1 MISLF
6 FGEKLLVNPFFDVWS
21 NVEIFLKLLSN
32 YGITRE
38 WRRESLFFL
47 RRNDFF
53 RMEEEGIIVSKLGR
67 INFERWFRIIFRIY
81 LMCPRG

>member
-1 MISLF
+1 MPVISLF

-32 YGITRE
+32 YGITGQ

-47 RRNDFF
+47 RGNDFL
-53 RMEEEGIIVSKLGR
+53 EWKKKEL
-67 INFERWFRIIFRIY
+67 
-81 LMCPRG
+81 

>member
-32 YGITRE
+32 YGITGE
-38 WRRESLFFL
+38 RESLFFL
-47 RRNDFF
+47 RGNDFF
-53 RMEEEGIIVSKLGR
+53 RMEEEGIIASKLGR
-67 INFERWFRIIFRIY
+67 INFER
-81 LMCPRG
+81 

>member
-32 YGITRE
+32 YGITGQ

-47 RRNDFF
+47 RGNDFF

-67 INFERWFRIIFRIY
+67 INFERWFRIILRY
-81 LMCPRG
+81 V

>member
-32 YGITRE
+32 YGITGE
-38 WRRESLFFL
+38 RESLFFL
-47 RRNDFF
+47 RGNDFF
-53 RMEEEGIIVSKLGR
+53 RMEEEGIIASKLGR
-67 INFERWFRIIFRIY
+67 INFERWFRIILRY
-81 LMCPRG
+81 V

>member
-1 MISLF
+1 MPVISLF

-67 INFERWFRIIFRIY
+67 INFER
-81 LMCPRG
+81 

>member
-32 YGITRE
+32 YGIRGSGGE
-38 WRRESLFFL
+38 RVSVLFF
-47 RRNDFF
+47 FF
-53 RMEEEGIIVSKLGR
+53 EGK
-67 INFERWFRIIFRIY
+67 
-81 LMCPRG
+81 

>member
-1 MISLF
+1 MPVISLF

-32 YGITRE
+32 YGITGE
-38 WRRESLFFL
+38 RESLFFL
-47 RRNDFF
+47 RGNDFF

-67 INFERWFRIIFRIY
+67 INFER
-81 LMCPRG
+81 

>member
-1 MISLF
+1 MPVISLF

-53 RMEEEGIIVSKLGR
+53 RMEEEGIIISKLGR
-67 INFERWFRIIFRIY
+67 INFER
-81 LMCPRG
+81 

>member
-32 YGITRE
+32 YGITGE
-38 WRRESLFFL
+38 RESLFFL
-47 RRNDFF
+47 RGNDFF
-53 RMEEEGIIVSKLGR
+53 RMEEEGIIASKLER
-67 INFERWFRIIFRIY
+67 INFER
-81 LMCPRG
+81 